1 MKQLE
6 APKQTAT
13 INGLGLISKFV
24 ARAIAIGVIIIAMA
38 LFDINAENKLAP
50 VLSVYGGKL
59 TTYRKLSEKALNK
72 LKSSFPKITKP
83 WTHKEKL

>member
-24 ARAIAIGVIIIAMA
+24 ERAISMGVIIIAIA
-38 LFDINAENKLAP
+38 LFDINAEK
-50 VLSVYGGKL
+50 
-59 TTYRKLSEKALNK
+59 TTVETYSKTVEHIETCRT
-72 LKSSFPKITKP
+72 I
-83 WTHKEKL
+83 